1 MSSVLLSD
9 LVLCASV
16 CELHSLDMR
25 AVTNLCPPTAI
36 NGAMFRLTQKILD
49 ACGSFT
55 HDCQSC
61 EDDQDALVSKV
72 PTMVYVHSM
81 LPW

>member
-16 CELHSLDMR
+16 CELNSVDMR
-25 AVTNLCPPTAI
+25 AVTNLCPPFAI
-36 NGAMFRLTQKILD
+36 NGAMFRVMQRILD

-55 HDCQSC
+55 HGCQSG
-61 EDDQDALVSKV
+61 EDDQNASVSKV
-72 PTMVYVHSM
+72 PTMVYVHST
-81 LPW
+81 LP